1 MAINIEWNIVPSRKD
16 NSDGKPSLFPR
27 IVNAGVVDNNELA
40 EILANRSHL
49 SKGTVLCVLDDLPD
63 VIASLLCEG
72 KKVDVSSLGRFRLS
86 LGTEA
91 VVTTEK
97 SNTTRGIHVRGV
109 NFQPSG
115 DLLQSVGKPSF
126 RINDRRA
133 TIVKYSATDLLP
145 RLKEFM
151 QQHTVFTSSEFA
163 QLFHFKRSTALLR
176 LKELTD
182 MGEIK
187 KIGNGKDTRYA
198 KKENA

>member
-1 MAINIEWNIVPSRKD
+1 MAINIEWHTVPSRKD
-16 NSDGKPSLFPR
+16 NSDGKSRLFPR

-49 SKGTVLCVLDDLPD
+49 SKGTVLCVLDDLSD
-63 VIASLLCEG
+63 AIASLLCEG

-91 VVTTEK
+91 VVTTEE

-109 NFQPSG
+109 KFQPSG
-115 DLLQSVGKPSF
+115 DLLQSIGKPSF

-163 QLFHFKRSTALLR
+163 QLFHFKRSTALVR